1 MCIRDR
7 INRDW
12 ITLYKKE
19 LGVEWRLDKTHYIEY
34 TLESFKE
41 ELKKAGLN
49 LEKYSIQ
56 FGEIWAVV
64 R

>member
-1 MCIRDR
+1 M

-34 TLESFKE
+34 TLESFEKE
-41 ELKKAGLN
+41 
-49 LEKYSIQ
+49 LEK
-56 FGEIWAVV
+56 V
-64 R
+64 

>member
-1 MCIRDR
+1 M

-19 LGVEWRLDKTHYIEY
+19 LGLDYRLDKRHYVEY
-34 TLESFKE
+34 TLESFE
-41 ELKKAGLN
+41 GELREAGL
-49 LEKYSIQ
+49 KIMDYSVQ

-64 R
+64 HER